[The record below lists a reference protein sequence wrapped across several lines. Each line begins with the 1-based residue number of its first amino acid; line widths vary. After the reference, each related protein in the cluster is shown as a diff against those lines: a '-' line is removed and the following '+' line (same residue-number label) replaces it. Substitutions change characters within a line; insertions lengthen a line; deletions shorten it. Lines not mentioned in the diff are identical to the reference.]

1 MDHDAIFAL
10 GDAAERVVRIAPGS
24 PDGRQPTPLRGMTM
38 KKLFLISLFTL
49 ALALHL
55 AAPPASAAQQPKLD
69 IKVFLGVGG
78 TTYVAMLES
87 GRERDLF
94 GSYQIGFGPRL
105 RRGKVFIEALFSFNR
120 WIYEGASP
128 TLGGVKTQVN
138 SFELPLLAGYIP
150 YQNPYFKFFLY
161 GGYVNHFNTKI
172 IVTIDGEP
180 SRKLRPKDDNIA
192 VYQALARFGVAVD
205 LAMFNLD
212 LNYSISMNSATTT
225 SFRTGYHQVQL
236 NLAYVF

>member
-1 MDHDAIFAL
+1 M
-10 GDAAERVVRIAPGS
+10 RVLRIAPGS

-38 KKLFLISLFTL
+38 KKLFVISLFTL

-55 AAPPASAAQQPKLD
+55 AAPPASAAQQLKLD

-78 TTYVAMLES
+78 TAYVAMLES

-105 RRGKVFIEALFSFNR
+105 RRGKAFIEALFSFNR

-172 IVTIDGEP
+172 IVQREGQP
-180 SRKLRPKDDNIA
+180 SLRLKPKADNLIQNRLPPGTA
-192 VYQALARFGVAVD
+192 QPRLRLLESPTPPSPRVVRPPAARPWPLSNAGTMRWGPPASV
-205 LAMFNLD
+205 
-212 LNYSISMNSATTT
+212 
-225 SFRTGYHQVQL
+225 HP
-236 NLAYVF
+236 

>member
-1 MDHDAIFAL
+1 MNM
-10 GDAAERVVRIAPGS
+10 R
-24 PDGRQPTPLRGMTM
+24 
-38 KKLFLISLFTL
+38 KLFLISLFTL
-49 ALALHL
+49 ALLLYL
-55 AAPPASAAQQPKLD
+55 AAPPTSAAQQPKLD

-78 TTYVAMLES
+78 TTYVAMLET

-105 RRGKVFIEALFSFNR
+105 RRGKAFIEALFSFNR
-120 WIYEGASP
+120 WIYEGVNP

-138 SFELPLLAGYIP
+138 SFELPFLAGYIP
-150 YQNPYFKFFLY
+150 YENPYFRFFLY

-172 IVTIDGEP
+172 IVQREGQP
-180 SRKLRPKDDNIA
+180 SLRLKPKADNLAI
-192 VYQALARFGVAVD
+192 YQAIARFGTSVD

-225 SFRTGYHQVQL
+225 SYRTGYHQVQL